1 MISACPYKNKLVNF
15 LNIINE
21 SWILILGFFC
31 TVFTTGTKDVD
42 TIDYVGWAMI
52 SSVGGIVLA
61 NFVVIT
67 IEFITTIVSKAH
79 DIKFYSI
86 QSEKERIR

>member
-1 MISACPYKNKLVNF
+1 MYMISACPYKNKLVNF

-31 TVFTTGTKDVD
+31 TVFTTGTKNVD

-61 NFVVIT
+61 NFIVIT

-79 DIKFYSI
+79 DIKFI
-86 QSEKERIR
+86 VFKAKKKE